1 MKTIQ
6 ERLQD
11 INNTIEN
18 SYKSRLT
25 LKDGKWYNRHSNTE
39 FLPVENEFI
48 NGPLNG
54 EDSSNHL
61 ISQSQVLAR
70 AKEIYPDFIEDEH
83 HNRLATVSQRAI
95 GDDNEGFKI
104 GTPIHGVGENIR
116 GGIY

>member
-25 LKDGKWYNRHSNTE
+25 LINGKWYNRHSNTE

-48 NGPLNG
+48 NGPVNG
-54 EDSSNHL
+54 EDSSNHV
-61 ISQSQVLAR
+61 ISSAQAYILGR
-70 AKEIYPDFIEDEH
+70 EIYPTYELNQNYNEK
-83 HNRLATVSQRAI
+83 ATLSQRAV
-95 GDDNEGFKI
+95 GDDSEGFKI
-104 GTPIHGVGENIR
+104 GNNVR